1 MHYRDN
7 QFGAVNIY
15 NSPNVIVKNCT
26 FYNNTSD
33 GRHSSRPF
41 QATGGGLS
49 ISCINGIYDSVN
61 ISISECNFTENS
73 AKLPGTLQGQT
84 NRVAFQSGRGGGVA
98 IFVNTPAA
106 VNCVVNNSVFV
117 KNIAHEGGGGLFC
130 FIEAQNHRTYVLE
143 NLLFVDNLASSISGA
158 LLLSTLNSRSSEAF
172 SSVAVINCTFMENT
186 AVSIGGVSNV
196 YFYNGLANNS
206 VIFRSCVFTNNSA
219 GRYGGA
225 VDVASYNFFVDRSH
239 YTPVTFIDW

>member
-15 NSPNVIVKNCT
+15 NSPNVMVRNCT

-33 GRHSSRPF
+33 GSHSSRPF

-73 AKLPGTLQGQT
+73 AKLPDRLQGEI
-84 NRVAFQSGRGGGVA
+84 NRIVFQSGRGGGIA
-98 IFVNTPAA
+98 IFVDTSAL

-117 KNIAHEGGGGLFC
+117 SNSADEGGGGLFC
-130 FIEAQNHRTYVLE
+130 IIEAQNYQTYVFE
-143 NLLFVDNLASSISGA
+143 NLLFISNHATVAGA
-158 LLLSTLNSRSSEAF
+158 LLVGTLYSRSGEAF
-172 SSVAVINCTFMENT
+172 SSVTVANCTFMENT
-186 AVSIGGVSNV
+186 ASIGGVSNV
-196 YFYNGLANNS
+196 YFYNGLVNNS
-206 VIFRSCVFTNNSA
+206 VTFRSCIFTNNSA
-219 GRYGGA
+219 RRYAGA
-225 VDVASYNFFVDRSH
+225 VNVASYNFFVGRSH